1 MADTNNFEDIKAGF
15 GYITEILDSMR
26 AQNAMN
32 AGNADKVLVN
42 INKTLESLS
51 NEENSDLIKVFL
63 SELKKSLEERHNF
76 VASKFTE
83 IEDSF
88 KVIVEKTE
96 NQLKGSEI
104 KEVFDIIATNLNVF
118 SKDFSSQKDLIT
130 EIGLKLEELKEDD
143 SQKRDILRNI
153 AVLKV
158 ELEKFSNGFESI
170 ILNLNNNF
178 KETAQVLAQ
187 LDSHEELSGL
197 KKDIDN
203 VYLSSNA
210 ILSTLQ
216 VIDRKNRELEEV
228 ITHVVTKEDFNL
240 EREQV
245 AKLIT
250 QNIQIADYIATLP
263 KQSQVEALSERV
275 DTAVGV
281 INALKNMLND
291 TGKQNQKLLTAQ
303 LDNLESKILNI
314 STEEEF
320 IGFRKELAEFSQEV
334 IQSTNLM
341 RSDLDDTK
349 TELKDLMAFLSSM
362 NIKESFETFAN
373 LSKVTEKNIK
383 ENISEHSANLVKEM
397 EKNKNITK
405 ADVAQSTSTVSE
417 KIELAKMEIAEG
429 SKSNLS
435 TILEHLQSVISNVFS
450 VKNALHV
457 ENIEIAEAVDTK
469 LNDLKESLVASNNF
483 IVQNS
488 QDNLENIVS
497 KVEKVFQEI
506 TTVKENLSESS
517 STNIKNLGGGF
528 SQISKKI
535 EELKEELNQNS
546 QESFANILSIV
557 EDFSTNI
564 STVKTAIEQ
573 SSQENSEEIKG
584 FISTVEEKLGTLK
597 EVLKEDAV
605 QNSNDVKSSIDS
617 IIQTVKF
624 LKNGIEQTSAT
635 GFANIGSN
643 FEEMANKLESVHD
656 HLSTKSESNLAML
669 VGLFE
674 ELSKEFNEHK
684 AFLSET
690 AQINFETV
698 SLYIQNLNKRIEES
712 KSEFSEGLKQNISE
726 LQSSISA
733 LPETIKENQIVFEN
747 EKRTLI
753 EENSKSIEQL
763 GERIQSLVKGIISK
777 DNPFKENI
785 LGEFEELKSAVS
797 KVKEDVAA
805 SNSAFGENVEILVN
819 ESLVGVENS
828 ISQYSEKYN
837 QSLLSLQNR
846 LGEYFEN
853 IQSAS
858 QENDLKLVNSLKEA
872 GEIKEEIKSI
882 IELLSE
888 LKEDST
894 LTDFSIETG
903 KKFEGI
909 LLNITQLE
917 EIFSSKNRES
927 LQNVLSALDAKFEAV
942 STALK
947 NQKNFTTTEINE
959 VLSELEEKTASLK
972 TEIGLTGSDV
982 LSALST
988 KTEEIISSLYPISDS
1003 VERLCSFDF
1012 EEFSAELKDQIEDS
1026 YSSIKTALEENIKG
1040 ESGEQ
1045 LEKIQAEFLTL
1056 GEKLETITTKIY
1068 SNKTDEFEE
1077 LKSALNSVSENL
1089 ETVSES
1095 VNDKIEEAF
1104 FIENFTSIKHSIASV
1119 KIQNAD
1125 AINGAFKTLLA
1136 EIEKLNLASESFE
1149 ENILDSKEAIFERLD
1164 GIKERLLEAGE
1175 DTKASLASEIID
1187 AQNEAKEAILGE
1199 FQDSLVSMKEKLVTS
1214 QETAAAEILE
1224 NLEEKIADL
1233 KEGSSAAYSLVNQ
1246 TIETSLSSS
1255 NEKIFEKLEALEE
1268 KVIETQDSAKTQ
1280 LLEELAQTHAETKSE
1295 IISEIIKTRN
1305 ETEATI
1311 LEELG
1316 ENITFIKEVM
1326 DTLSADKSLD
1336 EEFDRKLD
1344 AVQTS
1349 IQSTSKGIENKI
1361 ATSQETYKTTTQT
1374 LLSEVKTSFY
1384 EKVDDSLD
1392 ELRSFIEILEDKND
1406 ISTVVDTL
1414 RTDVF
1419 DKFNE
1424 LTGSLEA
1431 SINSISVKEELEE
1444 VNKNL
1449 EASINDLFANVEE
1462 KFTSIINENE
1472 KINGIS
1478 EKSEE
1483 LNRRIEELKKVV
1495 TDEITEKI
1503 DNFELHVDTK
1513 NQEFSTSLSEMSA
1526 AMEEL
1531 KESFIDLS
1539 LNSNMEMS
1547 SALMSVQEKIEGMY
1561 ETLNGLASREDICET
1576 LNGAKNEINENLSKG
1591 IESVHQK
1598 LDSEVAENLNRL
1610 NENLAGDFEAIHQK
1624 LDSLNVEPDQ
1634 ELANNVR
1641 EIKDVVLSQSGF
1653 IEKIERLEELSQLE
1667 KLSKLDDLSS
1677 LEKLAELEGL
1687 SNVKSEIQSALGE
1700 FKEKLDVFASDKEGA
1715 EEASNTIKDT
1725 LNGFKEELFE
1735 NLIEIFNQISF
1746 VEESEDIKDF
1756 IEEKTDGIKDEIL
1769 EALNS
1774 QTKETSYSYE
1784 PSDSSASGEE
1794 YGSIGDIKAFV
1805 DITKRELKES
1815 LKTSLGTNFE
1825 EIISSLDI
1833 LHEKTGSVDHN
1844 CFNLVNEIKE
1854 IKNNLSSVKGGDV
1867 SDYSYTLQDVE
1878 CDIAKMRLALKEI
1891 SQSKSEVDL
1900 DKFDSLSRLEELD
1913 KLNNLDK
1920 LNDDIT
1926 SISTRTNKLLLNSDE
1941 SYSVLKDNLS
1951 DFKHIIY
1958 QLEER
1963 IRHIDN
1969 TDTINGVDKK
1979 LDNIN
1984 KLMVSSVNS
1993 DKIFNQ
1999 TFMYLAEWIDKADEK
2014 LATIEAKLSDVN
2026 DIKQSIAT
2034 VQKSMLKSSDLDA
2047 LFDKFAK
2054 KFDQQQTKINSL
2066 EAMVDKLNKKAPAK
2080 ATKDTDLKTL
2090 VKEVLALT
2098 ERPESKA
2105 DAKLA
2110 KKVDNIDKQL
2120 ATFGKSIE
2128 KITSYVD

>member
-383 ENISEHSANLVKEM
+383 ENISEHSANLVKEL

-497 KVEKVFQEI
+497 NVEKVFQEI

-597 EVLKEDAV
+597 DVLKEDAV

-1095 VNDKIEEAF
+1095 VSDKIEEAF
-1104 FIENFTSIKHSIASV
+1104 FIENFTSIKHSVASV

-1199 FQDSLVSMKEKLVTS
+1199 FQDSLVSIKEKLVTS

-1255 NEKIFEKLEALEE
+1255 NETIFEKLEALEE
-1268 KVIETQDSAKTQ
+1268 KVVETQDSAKTQ

-1344 AVQTS
+1344 AVQTA

-1406 ISTVVDTL
+1406 ISTIVDTL

-1424 LTGSLEA
+1424 LTDSLEA

-1576 LNGAKNEINENLSKG
+1576 LSGAKNEINENLSKG

-1700 FKEKLDVFASDKEGA
+1700 FKEKLDVFASDKEGT

-1756 IEEKTDGIKDEIL
+1756 IEQKTDGIKGEIIK
-1769 EALNS
+1769 ALNS
-1774 QTKETSYSYE
+1774 QARETGYSYE